1 MTGSLSR
8 LLRPRSIAVIGGRPA
23 AEVIRQSDLIGF
35 DGEIWP
41 VHPKLDQV
49 EGRRAYR
56 SVAELPGAP
65 DAAFV
70 AVNRA
75 LTVEVVGDLAAHG
88 AGGAVCYASGF
99 SESGADGN
107 SLQQAL
113 IAAAGAMPFLGPNC
127 YGLIN
132 YLDNALLW
140 PDQHGGRRVARG
152 VAIVTQSGNIGLNFT
167 MQKRALPIAYLAT
180 LGNQAAVGLSA
191 VIETLLDDDR
201 VTTIG
206 LHIEGIDDPRALAA
220 VSARAR
226 RRGVPIVALKTG
238 RSAAGAELTVS
249 HTASMGGADAAVDA
263 FFRRIGIVRVQTIPI
278 FLETLK
284 LLHFGGPLTG
294 RAIASMSCSG
304 GEAALIADAVEE
316 SPLDFRPLDTTQ
328 AARVAATLPELVT
341 ISNPL
346 DYHTFSWR
354 NGPALTETFSAMM
367 AADYDLTMPLL
378 DFPRPDR
385 CDDADW
391 MISAEAMVAA
401 AQRTGR
407 RGAVVATL
415 PDAFPEE
422 RAMALAEAG
431 IAPLFGMDDAL
442 AAASAAAD
450 AGEFA
455 RMASRPVRLDPP
467 PAGRCAALSE
477 WDGKQILA
485 RYGLPVPEGLLA
497 ASAAQAVAAAETIG
511 FPVVVK
517 AVGAQ
522 IAHKTE
528 LGAVRLDLTDGAA
541 VAESASA
548 LLPLAGRVS
557 AERMVSDAVAELI
570 VGVMRDPALGP
581 VLLVGSGGIL
591 AELVGDRALMAMPAA
606 AHEIYAAIA
615 GLKAAR
621 LLAGHRGKPAGDI
634 GATIAAILAIQ
645 AFALDHL
652 DRLAELDVNPLMV
665 RPKGSGVVAV
675 DALISLGGPE

>member
-8 LLRPRSIAVIGGRPA
+8 LLRPRSIAVVGGRPA

-41 VHPKLDQV
+41 IHPKSDEV

-56 SVAELPGAP
+56 SVAELPAAP

-75 LTVEVVGDLAAHG
+75 LTIDVVADLAARG

-99 SESGADGN
+99 SESGADGGA
-107 SLQQAL
+107 LQQAL
-113 IAAAGAMPFLGPNC
+113 IRAAGTMPFLGPNC

-140 PDQHGGRRVARG
+140 PDQHGGRQVARG

-191 VIETLLDDDR
+191 VIASLLDDDR
-201 VTTIG
+201 VTGIG
-206 LHIEGIDDPRALAA
+206 LHIEGIDDSRALAEA
-220 VSARAR
+220 AALAR

-238 RSAAGAELTVS
+238 RSAAGATLTVS

-263 FFRRIGIVRVQTIPI
+263 FFQRIGIVRVHTIPV

-304 GEAALIADAVEE
+304 GEAALIADAVEN
-316 SPLDFRPLDTTQ
+316 SPLDFRPLDATQ
-328 AARVAATLPELVT
+328 AARVAATLPDLVT

-354 NGPALTETFSAMM
+354 NGPALTQTFSAMM
-367 AADYDLTMPLL
+367 AANYDLTMLLL

-391 MISAEAMVAA
+391 MISAEAMVGAA
-401 AQRTGR
+401 RLTGR
-407 RGAVVATL
+407 RSAVVATL

-422 RAMALAEAG
+422 RALALAEAG
-431 IAPLFGMDDAL
+431 VAPLFGMDDAL
-442 AAASAAAD
+442 AAAAAAAD
-450 AGEFA
+450 AGDFA
-455 RMASRPVRLDPP
+455 RFVARPIRLDPP
-467 PAGRCAALSE
+467 PAGRSTPLSE
-477 WDGKQILA
+477 WDGKQVLA
-485 RYGLPVPEGLLA
+485 RYGVPIPEGLLA
-497 ASAAQAVAAAETIG
+497 STAPQAVAAAEAIG

-522 IAHKTE
+522 IVHKTE
-528 LGAVRLDLTDGAA
+528 LGAVRLNLRDDAA
-541 VAESASA
+541 VAEATNA
-548 LLPLAGRVS
+548 LLRLADRVS
-557 AERMVSDAVAELI
+557 IERMVPDAVAELI
-570 VGVMRDPALGP
+570 VGIMRDPALGP
-581 VLLVGSGGIL
+581 TLLVGSGGIL
-591 AELVGDRALMAMPAA
+591 AELVGDRALLAMPASDA
-606 AHEIYAAIA
+606 DIRTAIA
-615 GLKAAR
+615 GLKVMR

-634 GATIAAILAIQ
+634 EAAVDAILAIQ
-645 AFALDHL
+645 SFALHHL

-665 RPKGSGVVAV
+665 RPAGSGVVAV
-675 DALISLGGPE
+675 DALISLGEPE